1 MILYHGSNAE
11 VSNPIIIKS
20 EKGKDFGCAFY
31 LTPIKEQAE
40 RMAKRKQRM
49 FKGSKAIVSVFDW
62 NEKTVKSFNCK
73 KFSNPDLEWLDMII
87 ECRTNPSFIHGYDIV
102 EGKIAD
108 DSVGETILFVIDGI
122 MKKEDALERLKFQK
136 INSQIAFCSNESL
149 TTLKFINSYEVESW
163 ITS

>member
-1 MILYHGSNAE
+1 MILYHGSDVE
-11 VSNPIIIKS
+11 VKNPKIIKS
-20 EKGKDFGCAFY
+20 EKGRDFGCAFY

-49 FKGSKAIVSVFDW
+49 KKSTSAIVSVFEF
-62 NEKTVKSFNCK
+62 NEKEVSNLKYKLFK
-73 KFSNPDLEWLDMII
+73 NPDLEWLNMII

-122 MKKEDALERLKFQK
+122 IKKEDALKKLKFQK
-136 INSQIAFCSNESL
+136 INSQVAFCSEDSL
-149 TTLKFINSYEVESW
+149 KLINFNSSYEVK
-163 ITS
+163 

>member
-1 MILYHGSNAE
+1 MILYHGSDVE
-11 VSNPIIIKS
+11 VKDPKIIQT

-49 FKGSKAIVSVFDW
+49 NKSASAIVSVFEFDKKDI
-62 NEKTVKSFNCK
+62 NSFKYKSFN
-73 KFSNPDLEWLDMII
+73 NPNLEWLDMII
-87 ECRTNPSFIHGYDIV
+87 ECRTNPSYKHGYDIV

-108 DSVGETILFVIDGI
+108 DSVGETILFVIDGV

-136 INSQIAFCSNESL
+136 INSQIAFCSEKSL
-149 TTLKFINSYEVESW
+149 KCLSFTSSYEVQ
-163 ITS
+163 

>member
-1 MILYHGSNAE
+1 MILYHGSNVE

-73 KFSNPDLEWLDMII
+73 KFSNPDLE
-87 ECRTNPSFIHGYDIV
+87 
-102 EGKIAD
+102 
-108 DSVGETILFVIDGI
+108 
-122 MKKEDALERLKFQK
+122 
-136 INSQIAFCSNESL
+136 
-149 TTLKFINSYEVESW
+149 
-163 ITS
+163 

>member
-1 MILYHGSNAE
+1 MILYHGSDVE
-11 VSNPIIIKS
+11 VKNPKIIKS
-20 EKGKDFGCAFY
+20 EKGRDFGCAFY

-49 FKGSKAIVSVFDW
+49 NKSTSAIVSVFEF
-62 NEKTVKSFNCK
+62 NEKEVSNLKYKLFK
-73 KFSNPDLEWLDMII
+73 NPDLEWLDMII

-122 MKKEDALERLKFQK
+122 IKKEDALERLKFQK
-136 INSQIAFCSNESL
+136 INSQVAFCSEDSL
-149 TTLKFINSYEVESW
+149 KLINFTISYEVK
-163 ITS
+163 

>member
-1 MILYHGSNAE
+1 MILYHGSD
-11 VSNPIIIKS
+11 VKVDNPIIIKF

-49 FKGSKAIVSVFDW
+49 NKSKSAIVSVFEC
-62 NEKTVKSFNCK
+62 NEKE
-73 KFSNPDLEWLDMII
+73 FSNMKYKAFKNPDLEWLDMII
-87 ECRTNPSFIHGYDIV
+87 KCRTNPSFIHGYDIV

-122 MKKEDALERLKFQK
+122 IKKEDAIERLKFQK
-136 INSQIAFCSNESL
+136 INSQIAFCSEQSL
-149 TTLKFINSYEVESW
+149 KLLKSVTSYEVK
-163 ITS
+163 